1 MACCIAPCFH
11 SLVCWEILINFKA
24 RLCFPYVL
32 VFVFLTTGW
41 TNTISYDER
50 EHLFA
55 TLLLHEIIWKREA
68 AINQIMQGLALLDV
82 LDLVRKYPSQF
93 RSRFVASTTAITSS
107 QLMEQMTIA
116 EPSNSAE
123 ERAKT
128 FFVQYIQDNMS
139 ISCGEGNYDV
149 EDTDYKTSEVE
160 KVYMY
165 KHASRSVKAAGN
177 NSSRKF

>member
-1 MACCIAPCFH
+1 MHFFC
-11 SLVCWEILINFKA
+11 
-24 RLCFPYVL
+24 
-32 VFVFLTTGW
+32 LTTGW
-41 TNTISYDER
+41 TNTISYNER

-55 TLLLHEIIWKREA
+55 TLLLYEIIWKREA

-82 LDLVRKYPSQF
+82 LDLIRKYPNQF
-93 RSRFVASTTAITSS
+93 RSRFVASTTVVTSS
-107 QLMEQMTIA
+107 ELMEQITIA

-128 FFVQYIQDNMS
+128 FFVQYIQDNMT

-149 EDTDYKTSEVE
+149 QDVDCKTLEVE

-165 KHASRSVKAAGN
+165 EHASSRKY